1 MYSVLQAKRNLSRL
15 IDEACSGKDVIIS
28 RGERPLVKL
37 VPMEKARKK
46 RVAGRLKGKIRV
58 GREFFKPIRW
68 AD

>member
-15 IDEACSGKDVIIS
+15 IDEACAGKDVIIS

-37 VPMEKARKK
+37 VPMGKARKK